1 MASFSIIH
9 HSSAINEKTKE
20 KVAIK
25 KLHRPFQSEIFAK
38 RAYRELRLLK
48 HMKHE
53 NVRRLNLTPLSLLL
67 LQRPRIELW
76 FYTTSQ
82 VVILK
87 VFRHYLHK
95 PCDGLAAC
103 SGCTLPLPNVRW
115 DRPST
120 G

>member
-1 MASFSIIH
+1 MLTTCYSIIL

-53 NVRRLNLTPLSLLL
+53 NVSRFFSSFRPCPLADFIFDIDFFLL
-67 LQRPRIELW
+67 E
-76 FYTTSQ
+76 FS
-82 VVILK
+82 
-87 VFRHYLHK
+87 H
-95 PCDGLAAC
+95 C
-103 SGCTLPLPNVRW
+103 
-115 DRPST
+115 
-120 G
+120 

>member
-1 MASFSIIH
+1 MQTLSAKLMASRSIIY

-53 NVRRLNLTPLSLLL
+53 NVSRMN
-67 LQRPRIELW
+67 
-76 FYTTSQ
+76 TTYFLCPWDLYVHYDN
-82 VVILK
+82 VVQ
-87 VFRHYLHK
+87 FRY
-95 PCDGLAAC
+95 DYI
-103 SGCTLPLPNVRW
+103 TLFFHL
-115 DRPST
+115 D
-120 G
+120 